1 MKKLQTIRDILDTR
15 CPKCRKENMFIHRAL
30 KLQKMLKMHAKCPK
44 CGQNFIP
51 EPGFYFGAMYFSYAI
66 NVALMT
72 TFGVAYE
79 VVFDPDN
86 VLYTLLSVLLPP
98 LLLAPWNFRISRAI
112 MLYTLGNVG
121 KPSGSVTSKK

>member
-1 MKKLQTIRDILDTR
+1 
-15 CPKCRKENMFIHRAL
+15 
-30 KLQKMLKMHAKCPK
+30 MHAQCPK